1 MIADSNDVLGVIIG
15 EEPVSRFTD
24 SSITD
29 NSTIGFFIL
38 AVIADE
44 RLHFENC

>member
-1 MIADSNDVLGVIIG
+1 MVADVYDKPCLIID
-15 EEPVSRFTD
+15 EESVASITD

-29 NSTIGFFIL
+29 NSSIGFFIL